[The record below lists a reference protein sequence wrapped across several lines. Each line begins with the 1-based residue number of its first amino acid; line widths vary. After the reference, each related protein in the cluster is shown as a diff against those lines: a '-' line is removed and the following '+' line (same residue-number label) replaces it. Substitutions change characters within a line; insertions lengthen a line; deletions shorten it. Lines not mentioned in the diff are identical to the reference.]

1 MKKWM
6 GLGGLLLAAALVA
19 SGCGGGGGKTE
30 SSPSPAAAAGGGET
44 QSFTVE
50 ATNFKFEPGE
60 IKVKQGDEVSIT
72 LKNAQGNH
80 DLKIEG
86 YDKVVKGNATVT
98 FVADKTG
105 EFKFICS
112 IFCGKGH
119 DDMIGKL
126 IVE

>member
-6 GLGGLLLAAALVA
+6 GLGALLLAAALVA
-19 SGCGGGGGKTE
+19 AGCGGGGDKKE
-30 SSPSPAAAAGGGET
+30 SNPSPAASGGGEK

-50 ATNFKFEPGE
+50 ATNFKFEPEE

-86 YDKVVKGNATVT
+86 YDKTVKGNATVT